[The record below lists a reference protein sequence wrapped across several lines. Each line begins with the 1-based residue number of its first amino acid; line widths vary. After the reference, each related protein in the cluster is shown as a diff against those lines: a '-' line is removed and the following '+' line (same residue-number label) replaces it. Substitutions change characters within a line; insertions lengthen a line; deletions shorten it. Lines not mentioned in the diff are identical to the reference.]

1 VAQGVPGRLRPRIFL
16 TFGTTRVVVRQPY
29 TPAVFT
35 PGEIPGTH
43 FQRLSRPHGTWFC
56 RWEPRKKSPVTPP
69 GIDPGT
75 SRLVVQ
81 CLNHYA
87 TPGWIKNRYIR
98 SVCLCLSVNITF
110 KKETENGTT
119 SPKNMTPAVW
129 AHIYWGR
136 SLELSY
142 IGSVCLYASLLHLFF
157 SISVFILSVGTITCS
172 PVRQSVRTVHSMPL
186 MCALNHKFEV
196 SIFPSLKVYYVNIFS
211 ILMIIASVLLS
222 ASLSCP
228 FFRQSACYPPSL
240 PMFIV
245 FIYLFVCPYICLE
258 RWNAQDEFSVFSYRS
273 DSLTT
278 CPVHYELFLFEFGR
292 SLFQISDW
300 KPFISDL
307 LSRKYIVV
315 NWQFWCSDIYYY
327 YYYYYFVVV
336 VVPLVQVL
344 LLFISLLRILR
355 S

>member
-1 VAQGVPGRLRPRIFL
+1 MAQGVPGRLRPRIFL

-142 IGSVCLYASLLHLFF
+142 IGSVCLSASLLHLFCFYIRVYSICRYNYMLTCPSVCTYCTFNATYVCTQPQVWSVYF
-157 SISVFILSVGTITCS
+157 SVSQSLLCKYILHTHDNRICPSLRKFI
-172 PVRQSVRTVHSMPL
+172 
-186 MCALNHKFEV
+186 V
-196 SIFPSLKVYYVNIFS
+196 SIFPSVRVLSSVSPHVYCV
-211 ILMIIASVLLS
+211 
-222 ASLSCP
+222 
-228 FFRQSACYPPSL
+228 
-240 PMFIV
+240 
-245 FIYLFVCPYICLE
+245 YLFIRL
-258 RWNAQDEFSVFSYRS
+258 SVHLPRAVKCSRRIQ
-273 DSLTT
+273 
-278 CPVHYELFLFEFGR
+278 CFL
-292 SLFQISDW
+292 IS
-300 KPFISDL
+300 F
-307 LSRKYIVV
+307 
-315 NWQFWCSDIYYY
+315 WQPNNMSGPLR
-327 YYYYYFVVV
+327 
-336 VVPLVQVL
+336 VVPLWIRKVSVSNLGLKTVHQWPS
-344 LLFISLLRILR
+344 FPKIYCC
-355 S
+355 